1 MITKINLCKL
11 TLKLLMFPRTYIKLT
26 IVSCFF
32 HSCRVSGN
40 SFYIAFLVPVL
51 TILIFNFIIFI
62 LVIKSL
68 LSDTMRAERR
78 SRGLVHFRR
87 VLGIMTVL
95 GITWIFGIL
104 AVGDV
109 RIVFQYLFCI
119 STSLQGFLIFV
130 IYCMTDRNVRERLVR
145 LLCVLPDPNRV
156 NDSSSTQQPT
166 DIVINLDQFEPA
178 DRSLERYR
186 SGEERS
192 LSWINPQESGA
203 RPRINVALPDEPVDE
218 LVARCMVNIP
228 FPSKSGNQPRVNV
241 PLTGKPDVMF
251 SDSTVVRPKVNVPL
265 SDEPMETTVVR
276 PRVNVPLSDEPV
288 ETTAIRPRV
297 NVPLSDEPM
306 DATVVRPRVNVP
318 LSDEPASGVDELVR
332 ATLSQSGLMLQQSI
346 GETSIRSAD
355 GSIIFFDN
363 GRIVDVP
370 RYPEI
375 EFGESPSRPV
385 SKKRRRASKNKE
397 GVISDTSKDL
407 RRWSEMGWSPRLKNY
422 SQNLPDDVKPDD
434 GLKEIDLSQF
444 KKSEP
449 KPFGTE
455 KRQGAPVE
463 LPVRLMADDD
473 VEIRYFEKYREDL
486 GK

>member
-11 TLKLLMFPRTYIKLT
+11 TLKLLMFLRTHINNYFMFLY
-26 IVSCFF
+26 
-32 HSCRVSGN
+32 SCRVSGN

-51 TILIFNFIIFI
+51 TILIFNFIIFV

-130 IYCMTDRNVRERLVR
+130 IYCMTDRDVRERLVR
-145 LLCVLPDPNRV
+145 LLCVLPDPNQV

-166 DIVINLDQFEPA
+166 DIVINLEQFEPA
-178 DRSLERYR
+178 DRSLERCR
-186 SGEERS
+186 SGEEPR
-192 LSWINPQESGA
+192 LSWVNPQESGT
-203 RPRINVALPDEPVDE
+203 RPRVNVALPDEPVDE

-228 FPSKSGNQPRVNV
+228 FPSKTGNQPRVNV
-241 PLTGKPDVMF
+241 PLTDRADVMF
-251 SDSTVVRPKVNVPL
+251 SDP
-265 SDEPMETTVVR
+265 TVVR
-276 PRVNVPLSDEPV
+276 PRVNVPLSDEPMDVTVVRPRVNVPLSIEPV
-288 ETTAIRPRV
+288 ETTAVRPRI

-318 LSDEPASGVDELVR
+318 LSDEPVSGVDKLVR

-375 EFGESPSRPV
+375 DFGESPRPV
-385 SKKRRRASKNKE
+385 SKKKRRGSKNKE

-407 RRWSEMGWSPRLKNY
+407 RRWSEMGCSPRLKNY

-434 GLKEIDLSQF
+434 GLKEFPFQ
-444 KKSEP
+444 KSEP
-449 KPFGTE
+449 KPSKTA
-455 KRQGAPVE
+455 KRRGAPAE
-463 LPVRLMADDD
+463 LPVRVTADDD
-473 VEIRYFEKYREDL
+473 VEFRYFENCREDL
-486 GK
+486 GE